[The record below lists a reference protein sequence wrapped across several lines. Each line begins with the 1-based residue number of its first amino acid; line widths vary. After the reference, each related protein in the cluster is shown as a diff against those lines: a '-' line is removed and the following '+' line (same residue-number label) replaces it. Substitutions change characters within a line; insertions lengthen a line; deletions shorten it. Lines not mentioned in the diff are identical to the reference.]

1 MRYEKL
7 AEVLGAEDIL
17 NYIRDVESKVK
28 EAIENDKAIEID
40 PDFERKIR
48 DRLREIIECRF
59 DKNSLNVLKSLAVL
73 DLPIDVEVARKI
85 YDLSALNDFIDL
97 DLIEKKNGYLIVDE
111 TLKDLMREDLE
122 DYHRKALEY
131 YSNFEDTLDVMTE
144 KAYHHLMLKEF
155 DRAFDYFMKTAN
167 QIYGRHRCVEK
178 LIFIGEK
185 LIGKVKEED
194 RLLGTLGNL
203 YMVLKKYREAEH
215 YYRRVMEIYD
225 ESDEKYLGVL
235 LNIANLRYVKGD
247 YKEAEELLKDC
258 VSLAMDRNEEIFER
272 ALLTLSSL
280 YLDLNDYENAEKC
293 LMDVLRMVS
302 SRKDEENLRRVAEIL
317 NNLGYIYSRSKNY
330 EKAERFYKEA
340 LRIYND
346 LNDVNGVTT
355 VLNNLCSIYVTT
367 QNYNKAKDVMSAI
380 EKVGDLPPDLKAKYH
395 FLKGKILESDGK
407 LEEAMT
413 DYFKAGALGFVVFR
427 NFGVNAINYMHA
439 LDKAEEIAEKLGKN
453 DVAGDI
459 FVLKSAIGKI
469 YFGIRRTIV
478 NVECGERGKNVL
490 KVLKGK
496 DASLKVEDEIDF
508 AFYVL
513 IQDVKAK
520 RRSKN

>member
-1 MRYEKL
+1 MRGYERL
-7 AEVLGAEDIL
+7 AEVLGAEDVL
-17 NYIRDVESKVK
+17 NYIRDVEKK
-28 EAIENDKAIEID
+28 IMEAIENDKVIEID
-40 PDFERKIR
+40 PDFERKVR
-48 DRLREIIECRF
+48 DRLREIIEVKF
-59 DKNSLNVLKSLAVL
+59 NENSLNVLKSLAVL
-73 DLPIDVEVARKI
+73 DLPIDAEVAREI

-97 DLIEKKNGYLIVDE
+97 GLIEKRNGYLIVDE
-111 TLKDLMREDLE
+111 TLKDLVREDVE

-185 LIGKVKEED
+185 LIGKIEEED

-215 YYRRVMEIYD
+215 YYRKVMEMYD

-247 YKEAEELLKDC
+247 YKEAEELLKNC
-258 VSLAMDRNEEIFER
+258 VSLAMDRNEEIFEK

-302 SRKDEENLRRVAEIL
+302 KREENLKRVAEIV

-346 LNDVNGVTT
+346 LNDVKGVTT

-367 QNYNKAKDVMSAI
+367 QNYDKAKDVIGAI
-380 EKVGDLPPDLKAKYH
+380 EKIGDLPPDLKAKFY
-395 FLKGKILESDGK
+395 FLKAKILEGDGK
-407 LEEAMT
+407 LDDAMIH
-413 DYFKAGALGFVVFR
+413 YFKAGALGFLVFR

-439 LDKAEEIAEKLGKN
+439 LDKAEEIAEKLNLNELSG
-453 DVAGDI
+453 DV
-459 FVLKSAIGKI
+459 FVLKSAIAKI
-469 YFGIRRTIV
+469 YFGIKNSIV
-478 NVECGERGKNVL
+478 SVECGERGKTVL
-490 KVLKGK
+490 KVLKGE

-513 IQDVKAK
+513 IQDIKAK
-520 RRSKN
+520 RRRKT